1 MEGVMTPEGPKQLR
15 PATLADLPQ
24 IIALD
29 RAIFGTYGADE
40 DPAIIRARL
49 EIFPAGCIVL
59 EETKVERGPAMILG
73 YLTTE
78 KWAARREPAL
88 DEDPHTTHAPNGR
101 ILNITT
107 LAIHPAHQNR
117 GLGQRLLDEAIA
129 IARREG
135 CEEIILETAHAE
147 RFYWRNGFTKSGERR
162 QRGITLHIMHYP
174 L

>member
-1 MEGVMTPEGPKQLR
+1 MCKSMSGSESAVHIR
-15 PATLADLPQ
+15 PATVADLAQ

-29 RAIFGTYGADE
+29 QAIFGAYGADE

-49 EIFPAGCIVL
+49 EVFPVGCAVL
-59 EETKVERGPAMILG
+59 EESAEAVLIAG

-78 KWAARREPAL
+78 KWETPREPAL
-88 DEDPHTTHAPNGR
+88 DEDPHTTHAPHGR

-107 LAIHPAHQNR
+107 LAIHPAYQNR

-135 CEEIILETAHAE
+135 CEQIILETAHAE
-147 RFYWRNGFTKSGERR
+147 RFYLRHGFAKLGERQ
-162 QRGITLHIMHYP
+162 QRGITLHIMQRT
-174 L
+174 LG